1 MIADNETAHSVQE
14 RIRLQAHHRDLVTDF
29 ERCQRHVILKVSLPY
44 IPLGRRRRKLCVA
57 SLRARTMDLRLV
69 LPRGLMLLRGE
80 QLDDQFVQG
89 RALLELRA
97 VDIRLRDLICH
108 LQPPV

>member
-1 MIADNETAHSVQE
+1 
-14 RIRLQAHHRDLVTDF
+14 
-29 ERCQRHVILKVSLPY
+29 
-44 IPLGRRRRKLCVA
+44 
-57 SLRARTMDLRLV
+57 MDLRLV